1 MNSPLQPSAPR
12 NGADAGSLDGFRADP
27 GVDYG
32 YDGTTVDSG
41 AQSLRVRRFLVF
53 LRRYWWIPGLTL
65 LLGLAGEAAYVKY
78 KAPKFVSMSSM
89 VETVKIRL
97 PEGSLFSDD
106 MDNFLGTLSEILQ
119 SGTLRDL
126 TLQRL
131 RDMTNAVPIPL
142 GESGQALPVAINVA
156 GSSKGSVFK
165 ITAASPGPL
174 YTQQYLNALMA
185 AYLDYK
191 RNIRQLA
198 SGNTLAS
205 ITEQVQR
212 RERDLK
218 ADQDALTGFE
228 STNNLAV
235 LEEEVAVAGSYLTK
249 LKTRLSDLQLEA
261 RLLDAAQNEEQQN
274 TNRTAAV
281 PVPWTELA
289 DGVTAS
295 TSLAGAS
302 QQSNFKDLE
311 LLKIERARLSRNLRP
326 KHPKIVHLDAEITRA
341 EKVQEIYRRQSRDE
355 LIAARQANRLKAENV
370 TSSIREWEVKVA
382 NANKLIAQ
390 ANRLK
395 TDIERTKSVYERLQ
409 NLVQNVDISRNIDRE
424 NLEVL
429 EFASAPVRSYAEEKS
444 GLLLAVAG
452 GLLSGLGLV
461 FLISIRD
468 DRFTSVTEVNSTFG
482 DVVVGLLPEVTHTK
496 KSGLPL
502 LHLDNSQ
509 HASAEAYRSLRSALH
524 FINNGSVRPKILLVT
539 SAMPD
544 EGKSTIAVNLARTLA
559 MSGSKV
565 LLVDGDLRK
574 GHIHDLLNLS
584 GKPGLTEILNRRCDA
599 RDATQVNSIANLH
612 FISRGAS
619 SRNPGD
625 LFLDSPLDQVLAHW
639 RQEFDYVVID
649 SSPLFA
655 ADDVSCVAP
664 KVDGTL
670 FVVRRNR
677 SSARV
682 VYDALDLLAR
692 RHAKVLGVVFNG
704 ADSHSRSYSY
714 YQQPEYFSHATSA

>member
-1 MNSPLQPSAPR
+1 MNSPLQPNTPR
-12 NGADAGSLDGFRADP
+12 NGTDFGSPDGFRSESAAE
-27 GVDYG
+27 YL
-32 YDGTTVDSG
+32 YDGSVADSG
-41 AQSLRVRRFLVF
+41 ASSLRVRRFLIF
-53 LRRYWWIPGLTL
+53 LRRYWWIPCLTL
-65 LLGLAGEAAYVKY
+65 LLGLAGAAAYVKY
-78 KAPKFVSMSSM
+78 KSPKFVSAASM

-97 PEGSLFSDD
+97 PEGSLFAED

-119 SGTLRDL
+119 SGALRDL

-131 RDMTNAVPIPL
+131 RGMTNAVPIPL
-142 GESGQALPVAINVA
+142 DETGQALPVVINVS

-165 ITAASPGPL
+165 VTAASPNPL

-191 RNIRQLA
+191 RNIRQVV

-205 ITEQVQR
+205 ISEQVQR
-212 RERDLK
+212 KERDLK
-218 ADQDALTGFE
+218 ASQDALTAFE

-235 LEEEVAVAGSYLTK
+235 LQEEAAVAGSYLTK

-261 RLLDAAQNEEQQN
+261 RLLDAAQNERQQHTN
-274 TNRTAAV
+274 TATAV
-281 PVPWTELA
+281 PVPWTEFA
-289 DGVTAS
+289 DGVTAAAS
-295 TSLAGAS
+295 PVSAS

-311 LLKIERARLSRNLRP
+311 LLRIERTRLSKNLRP
-326 KHPKIVHLDAEITRA
+326 KHPKIVHLDAEIARA

-355 LIAARQANRLKAENV
+355 LVAARQANQLKAENV

-382 NANKLIAQ
+382 SANKLIAQ

-395 TDIERTKSVYERLQ
+395 TDIERSKSVYDRLQ
-409 NLVQNVDISRNIDRE
+409 TLVQNVDISRNIDRE

-429 EFASAPVRSYAEEKS
+429 EYASLPVRTYRQEET
-444 GLLLAVAG
+444 GLALAIAG
-452 GLLSGLGLV
+452 GLFSGLGLV
-461 FLISIRD
+461 FLISVRD

-482 DVVVGLLPEVTHTK
+482 DVVVGLLPEVARSK
-496 KSGLPL
+496 RAGLPL

-544 EGKSTIAVNLARTLA
+544 EGKSTISVNLARTLA

-574 GHIHDLLNLS
+574 GHIHDLLNLP
-584 GKPGLTEILNRRCDA
+584 GKPGLTEILNGSCDV
-599 RDATQVNSIANLH
+599 RHATQVNSLANLH

-625 LFLDSPLDQVLAHW
+625 LFLDSPLDQVLARW

-704 ADSHSRSYSY
+704 ADAHSRSYSY
-714 YQQPEYFSHATSA
+714 YQQSEYFTHTTSE